1 MHAEILAIGD
11 EIVSGLLLDTN
22 SQRLSRWLEEM
33 GVRVLYHTAVRDSLE
48 ACTEVFRHA
57 VARADVVISTG
68 GLGPTDDDLTR
79 EAVAQATGR
88 SLVVDPAALEHIRS
102 LFARRNRTM
111 TPRNEKQALFP
122 EGSRV
127 VRNPNGTAPGIDL
140 LVPRPGRDP
149 ARIIALPGVPA
160 EIDEMW
166 HDSVADAVGTFAGG
180 GRVIRHRAIKCF
192 GAGESQI
199 EAVLPDLLRRGR
211 YPAVGINAS
220 KTTII
225 LRITAEG
232 ATALEADA
240 AMEPTVETIRACLGN
255 LVFGEGDDELQHAVG
270 RLLETHGATLATAE
284 WGTAGLLADWLGET
298 PQCRGRYLGGLVLQ
312 DGATAS
318 RALGIP
324 PELSERP
331 TVAGSAL
338 AELMA
343 AGCRER
349 FGADYALAVGRFP
362 EFDPAAP
369 QPASV
374 HFALA
379 GPDGVESEAYPFAG
393 HPATLRILGAKRGLN
408 LVRLALERLRAR
420 E

>member
-11 EIVSGLLLDTN
+11 EIASGRLLDTN

-33 GVRVLYHTAVRDSLE
+33 GVRVLYHTTVRDALD
-48 ACTEVFRHA
+48 ACADVFRQA
-57 VARADVVISTG
+57 VERADVVISTG

-88 SLVVDPAALEHIRS
+88 SLVLEPAALEHIRS
-102 LFARRNRTM
+102 LFARRNRPM

-140 LVPRPGRDP
+140 TVPRPGRGP
-149 ARIIALPGVPA
+149 ARVFALPGVPA

-166 HDSVADAVGTFAGG
+166 HDSVAAAVQEFAGG
-180 GRVIRHRAIKCF
+180 GRTIRHRAIKCF

-199 EAVLPDLLRRGR
+199 EAMLPDLIRRGR
-211 YPAVGINAS
+211 YPSVGINAS

-232 ATALEADA
+232 ATAEEALA

-270 RLLETHGATLATAE
+270 RLLEARGATLATAE

-298 PQCRGRYLGGLVLQ
+298 PQCRGGYLGGLVVQ
-312 DGATAS
+312 DEATAS
-318 RALGIP
+318 RALDIP
-324 PELSERP
+324 PDFLARA
-331 TVAGSAL
+331 TAAGSAI
-338 AELMA
+338 AEIMA
-343 AGCRER
+343 ARCRER
-349 FGADYALAVGRFP
+349 FGADYALAVGPFP
-362 EFDPAAP
+362 AFDPGAP
-369 QPASV
+369 QPARV

-379 GPDGVESEAYPFAG
+379 GPGGVQTHPHPFAG
-393 HPATLRILGAKRGLN
+393 HPPTLKIFCAKSALN
-408 LVRLALERLRAR
+408 LVRLALLA
-420 E
+420 